1 MLIFLFLDNTFCMKQ
16 RKNGIFRFLLYV
28 IGGFLLGAVNGFF
41 GGGGG
46 MLCVPFLMLMGLQN
60 KKAHA
65 TAILTMLPIS
75 IASAIVYYSHGF
87 VDFWI
92 VLWVSLGAVVG
103 ALVGAIILKK
113 LPARAISYIFPI
125 IMIAAGIK
133 MIV

>member
-1 MLIFLFLDNTFCMKQ
+1 MLIFLFLDNTFCVKQ
-16 RKNGIFRFLLYV
+16 RKSVLFRILIYV
-28 IGGFLLGAVNGFF
+28 CFGFLLGAINGFF

-75 IASAIVYYSHGF
+75 IASAVVYYSHGF
-87 VDFWI
+87 VNFWI
-92 VLWVSLGAVVG
+92 VLWVSLGAIVG
-103 ALVGAIILKK
+103 SIIGAIILKK
-113 LPARAISYIFPI
+113 MPPIVVLYVFPI
-125 IMIAAGIK
+125 IMIAAGVK